1 MHREP
6 SRQLHKVEP
15 LLPSAEAL
23 VQQGLVRIGRTKI
36 TTNPKED
43 CQLESGHLVIVG
55 SRRRVTGSRPAPV
68 QDAVP
73 AAGTL
78 AFRRRLLGRIVACAP
93 VVRDLLT

>member
-43 CQLESGHLVIVG
+43 CQLESGHLAIVG

-68 QDAVP
+68 QDAV
-73 AAGTL
+73 L